1 MLDYKSEKP
10 VRDLI
15 DRGELPA
22 YRVSER
28 PGSAIRIRVSDVIAL
43 LQPVIPKT
51 VLEEARSRQP
61 GPLHRPLP
69 HIGSAK

>member
-10 VRDLI
+10 VRNLI
-15 DRGELPA
+15 ARGDLPA
-22 YRVSER
+22 YRVSDR

-43 LQPVIPKT
+43 LQPVIPKS

-61 GPLHRPLP
+61 SPLHQPLP